1 MPVVS
6 FDALPDSARVWVF
19 GAANQV
25 TGAAAESLLAT
36 VDAHLTTWRAHGAPL
51 VCARD
56 WKDHRFLV
64 VGVDEAATG
73 ATGCSIDG
81 LFHVLRDLE
90 SVVGTTLVGGG
101 TVYWRDAEGAV
112 VSGPAQHSAR
122 RPLVVRWRRPHR
134 CLTPRSLR
142 LVRIARRLRAR
153 RPTAGM
159 RSCCPWGDARL
170 SAKTHPAV
178 PRQMRGR

>member
-19 GAANQV
+19 GAANPV
-25 TGAAAESLLAT
+25 TDAAAESLLAT

-56 WKDHRFLV
+56 WRDHRFLV

-101 TVYWRDAEGAV
+101 TVYWRDAQGAV
-112 VSGPAQHSAR
+112 VSGPRAAFREAAAGGAVAAASQVFDTTVTTVGAYRSAF
-122 RPLVVRWRRPHR
+122 
-134 CLTPRSLR
+134 
-142 LVRIARRLRAR
+142 AR
-153 RPTAGM
+153 TAAD
-159 RSCCPWGDARL
+159 SWH
-170 SAKTHPAV
+170 AKLLPV
-178 PRQMRGR
+178 G